1 MLSDEQLSPE
11 QIAAYRRMSPDEKLE
26 IVQQMYWADWKLKA
40 AGVRQ
45 QHPEW
50 SEDQITAEVR
60 RIVLQA
66 QIRHAEEERSI
77 FMKLRDNSPGSNTSP
92 T

>member
-1 MLSDEQLSPE
+1 MLSEEEPSPE
-11 QIAAYRRMSPDEKLE
+11 QIEVYRRMPPAEKLKIAE
-26 IVQQMYWADWKLKA
+26 QLYWDDRKLKA
-40 AGVRQ
+40 EGVRK
-45 QHPEW
+45 QHSEW

-77 FMKLRDNSPGSNTSP
+77 VMKLRDNSPDHQQ
-92 T
+92 